1 MRVEKARQIGFC
13 FGVRRAVD
21 QVKLVAG
28 ERRGVVTL
36 GPVVHNERVRQELA
50 ELGVREANSPK
61 DIQGDTV
68 VISTHGVTPQQEAEL
83 RSQYVNLVNTTC
95 PFVHRAQIAARRLAK
110 AGFFVV
116 IYGDAGHA
124 EVKGILGWAGGQGLA
139 TLEAK
144 TVTGL
149 KKLPRRLGVLSQTT
163 QIPAHFTDFVKKLI
177 DTTFTRD
184 SELWVIDTI
193 CHDTRKRQTAA
204 LELASKVDL
213 MLVIGSHTSA
223 NTNRLAELS
232 AEVTETRLIET
243 AEEIQPSWLEG
254 KPCIG
259 ITTGASTADQTINE
273 VLSKLSEYDLNQD
286 LSGTKDQ

>member
-21 QVKLVAG
+21 QVKQVAG

-50 ELGVREANSPK
+50 ELGVREANSSE
-61 DIQGDTV
+61 DIPGDTV
-68 VISTHGVTPQQEAEL
+68 VISTHGVTPQQEAEF
-83 RSQYVNLVNTTC
+83 RSRWVNLVNTTC
-95 PFVHRAQIAARRLAK
+95 PFVHRAQIAARRLAR

-116 IYGDAGHA
+116 IYGDAEHA

-139 TLEAK
+139 TLEAS
-144 TVTGL
+144 TVAGL
-149 KKLPRRLGVLSQTT
+149 DKLPRRLGVLSQTT

-193 CHDTRKRQTAA
+193 CHDTRKRQTAT

-213 MLVIGSHTSA
+213 MFVIGSHTSA

-243 AEEIQPSWLEG
+243 AEEIQPAWLEG

-286 LSGTKDQ
+286 LSGAKGR